1 MKHEDNSL
9 MTPLGIVSGE
19 VLLFI
24 EKNGKTTLRN
34 LIHELPWPATLIVMG
49 VGVLIRNGL
58 IQGVQQELEVILEMS
73 SQPSEAGLASLV

>member
-1 MKHEDNSL
+1 MRTDVSSL

-24 EKNGKTTLRN
+24 EKNGTTTLRN

-58 IQGVQQELEVILEMS
+58 VQGVQHDLEVTLELT
-73 SQPSEAGLASLV
+73 SQPSEAVLAGLT